1 MAASRRTPAPNVF
14 DPECP
19 TRRALNL
26 IADKW
31 STLIITLLAAE
42 PLRFGE
48 LRRAIGGISAKVLA
62 ERLRDLER
70 NGIVSRAVHPTA
82 PPMVEYAVTALG
94 ETLIEPV
101 DAIAHWAEAHIREID
116 AAISR
121 YERGIAS

>member
-1 MAASRRTPAPNVF
+1 MAATRRLPPDVF
-14 DPECP
+14 NPDCP

-31 STLIITLLAAE
+31 STLIIALLSTE

-48 LRRAIGGISAKVLA
+48 VRRGIGGISAKVLA

-70 NGIVSRAVHPTA
+70 NGLISRTVHPTV
-82 PPMVEYAVTALG
+82 PPMVEYALTPLG
-94 ETLIEPV
+94 ATLSVPV
-101 DAIAHWAEAHIREID
+101 DAITRWAESHIREID

-121 YERGIAS
+121 YERRLAS